1 MKITL
6 LIISIFTVLDATSQT
21 RNLSYYQEH
30 AIVTSPLINETS
42 NNNKLILLDIQQ
54 TKIIL
59 SKPQINVEA
68 SILFA
73 PIISHDDG
81 NKFQIISD
89 GNVTDY
95 TGYDLGYSD
104 GGQYQAVV
112 SITQPLLMGSRFNAY
127 AQKANVATQL
137 NENNIKL
144 TEHELEQLVNHQY
157 ILCIRAKKQY
167 EVSKLLSEKLQ
178 AQIITMEKL
187 VEHAIYKQT
196 DLLLM
201 QIEAESYRLEYQNF
215 ITDYQNSLLDLNL
228 LCGINDTS
236 LVEIE
241 DTDFRINMNRVNQSQ
256 FLTKFKLDSL
266 TIETEQLIFNQ
277 KYKPQINLFANAG
290 MNAIYVPAFNRFGFA
305 TGVNFSWNIFDGNQK
320 KLVNDKSII
329 QLETI
334 EFEKQ
339 HFIVKNRVF
348 KNKFLTQIKAVDNKI
363 SIVQN
368 QLEEYKKL
376 VELYNFE
383 LSQAQVSV
391 MDFKNLIRDISAK
404 KQENITLI
412 MQKQALISSY
422 NYWNF

>member
-1 MKITL
+1 MKIVL
-6 LIISIFTVLDATSQT
+6 LIIGLFIVLAAGSQT
-21 RNLSYYQEH
+21 RDLSYYQTQ
-30 AIVTSPLINETS
+30 AKASSPLINETT

-68 SILFA
+68 NVLFA

-81 NKFQIISD
+81 NKFQFISD
-89 GNVTDY
+89 GNVTKY

-104 GGQYQAVV
+104 GGQYQAIV
-112 SITQPLLMGSRFNAY
+112 SVTQPLLMGSRFNAY
-127 AQKANVATQL
+127 AQKADVATQL

-144 TEHELEQLVNHQY
+144 TEHELEQLVSHQY

-167 EVSKLLSEKLQ
+167 EVSKLLSDKLK
-178 AQIITMEKL
+178 AQIDVMEKL

-201 QIEAESYRLEYQNF
+201 QIEAESYRLEYENY
-215 ITDYQNSLLDLNL
+215 ITDYQNNLLDLNL

-241 DTDFRINMNRVNQSQ
+241 DTNFKINQNNVTQSQ
-256 FLTKFKLDSL
+256 FLAKYTLDSL
-266 TIETEQLIFNQ
+266 SVETEQLIFNQ

-320 KLVNDKSII
+320 KLMFDKSII
-329 QLETI
+329 QLETL

-339 HFIVKNRVF
+339 NFVIKNRIY
-348 KNKFLTQIKAVDNKI
+348 KNMFLTQIKSVDTKI

-368 QLEEYKKL
+368 QLLEYQKL

-404 KQENITLI
+404 KQENITLN